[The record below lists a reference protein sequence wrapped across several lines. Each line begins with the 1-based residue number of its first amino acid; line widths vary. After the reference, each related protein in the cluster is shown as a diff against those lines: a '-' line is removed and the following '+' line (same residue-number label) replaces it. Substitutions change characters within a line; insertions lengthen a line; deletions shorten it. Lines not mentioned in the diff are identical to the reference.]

1 MYCNDYDE
9 MISYENEKKIAYP
22 TKSKLT
28 IDKFITN
35 SNRYKKKKMKS
46 DENYY
51 IKTFITS
58 YPISLISNN

>member
-35 SNRYKKKKMKS
+35 SNRYKKKWKVTK
-46 DENYY
+46 
-51 IKTFITS
+51 IITS
-58 YPISLISNN
+58 RPL